1 MERPDENEN
10 LIKEENLNPGTSG
23 YALKVEKTPEIA
35 PVIAPVVA
43 PEKKLELPK
52 EVTKDES
59 NSVRDWLAEFIHD
72 RQQMKEAEYDQDAF
86 EYFTDPDL
94 KAKAIVKQHT
104 TPEGNVKGKTS
115 LGIISNVFKKSSQVK
130 CP

>member
-1 MERPDENEN
+1 MQRPDENEN

-23 YALKVEKTPEIA
+23 FGLKVEKTPEIA
-35 PVIAPVVA
+35 PVNA
-43 PEKKLELPK
+43 PEKKVELPK
-52 EVTKDES
+52 IVSKDES
-59 NSVRDWLAEFIHD
+59 NSIRDWLAELIHD

-115 LGIISNVFKKSSQVK
+115 LGIIFYSILF
-130 CP
+130 

>member
-23 YALKVEKTPEIA
+23 VALKVEKTLEIA
-35 PVIAPVVA
+35 PVIL

-52 EVTKDES
+52 EVSKEES
-59 NSVRDWLAEFIHD
+59 NSIRDWLAELIHD

-115 LGIISNVFKKSSQVK
+115 LGIIQNSALTL
-130 CP
+130 

>member
-35 PVIAPVVA
+35 PVTAPVVA

-52 EVTKDES
+52 EVSKEES
-59 NSVRDWLAEFIHD
+59 NSVRDWLAEFIHE

-115 LGIISNVFKKSSQVK
+115 LGSIF
-130 CP
+130 